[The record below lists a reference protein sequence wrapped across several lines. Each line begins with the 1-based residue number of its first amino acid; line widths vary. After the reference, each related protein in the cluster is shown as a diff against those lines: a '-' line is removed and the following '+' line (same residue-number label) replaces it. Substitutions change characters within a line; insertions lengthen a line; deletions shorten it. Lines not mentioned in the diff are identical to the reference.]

1 MEIPLK
7 KTWLETT
14 HGAAE
19 LPGFVL
25 ERASKRMKQYFQEQL
40 IQSGCGITI
49 DQWVILQEL
58 NERDGLSQLE
68 IAQATFKD
76 APTVTRIID
85 LLCEKNLTKRVV
97 NTDDRRKFQIELT
110 AQGRKKIA
118 EALPVIEQAREKAWQ
133 GFDEQKLHD
142 LMQMLNEVF
151 HNLQ

>member
-1 MEIPLK
+1 MEAFIETALLK
-7 KTWLETT
+7 EI
-14 HGAAE
+14 HGAAD

-40 IQSGCGITI
+40 VKSGCGITI

-85 LLCEKNLTKRVV
+85 LLCEKDLTKRTVDA
-97 NTDDRRKFQIELT
+97 DDRRKFRIELT
-110 AQGRKKIA
+110 KKGRQKIA
-118 EALPVIEQAREKAWQ
+118 EALPIIEQAREKTWQ
-133 GFDEQKLHD
+133 GFDEQKLET

-151 HNLQ
+151 ENLK

>member
-1 MEIPLK
+1 M
-7 KTWLETT
+7 LETSLLEIT
-14 HGAAE
+14 HGAAA

-40 IQSGCGITI
+40 VKSGCGITI

-58 NERDGLSQLE
+58 NEQDGLSQFE

-85 LLCEKNLTKRVV
+85 LLCEKELTKRILD
-97 NTDDRRKFQIELT
+97 NADRRKFRIELT
-110 AQGRKKIA
+110 EKGRQKIA
-118 EALPVIEQAREKAWQ
+118 EALPVMEQAREKTWQ
-133 GFDEQKLHD
+133 GFDEQKLEA

-151 HNLQ
+151 ENLK

>member
-1 MEIPLK
+1 METSLLK
-7 KTWLETT
+7 TT

-40 IQSGCGITI
+40 VKSGCGITI

-58 NERDGLSQLE
+58 NEQDGLSQFE

-85 LLCEKNLTKRVV
+85 LLCEKELTKRILD
-97 NTDDRRKFQIELT
+97 TADRRKFRIELT
-110 AQGRKKIA
+110 KKGRQKIE
-118 EALPVIEQAREKAWQ
+118 EALPVIEQAREKTWQ
-133 GFDEQKLHD
+133 GFDEQKLET

-151 HNLQ
+151 ENLK